1 MSLLKLPSG
10 AGGQQSP
17 SEIIE
22 QSHAFVIAAIRL
34 RELHFDKAA
43 AMLILANS
51 AAVSEFA
58 EAIARIRLMDVDE
71 YVMENLVSTI
81 WE

>member
-22 QSHAFVIAAIRL
+22 QSHAFVIAATRL

-51 AAVSEFA
+51 LGG
-58 EAIARIRLMDVDE
+58 IGICRGNRQD
-71 YVMENLVSTI
+71 
-81 WE
+81 

>member
-10 AGGQQSP
+10 EGGQQSP

-22 QSHAFVIAAIRL
+22 QAHAFVIAATRL
-34 RELHFDKAA
+34 RELHFEKAA
-43 AMLILANS
+43 ATLILANS
-51 AAVSEFA
+51 AAVSEFTG
-58 EAIARIRLMDVDE
+58 AIARIRLMNVDE
-71 YVMENLVSTI
+71 YVMENLVTTI